1 MTSWSPFDL
10 PNKEKSPSLHSVL
23 MEMKGRFL
31 ESLDYSGTVEVGQEI
46 SYALFTEIVALPDVF
61 LKQINA
67 VEHFTEKEIAGM
79 KQLIVPNPARSYMRP
94 TQMVQVVTNIIR
106 ELANIEA
113 HILAKKEESIFMQ
126 LQEEC
131 KWAEWFSRAADSSVK
146 MPAPSQGVAPNTFWL
161 VNYSAAK
168 VQLLE
173 IENRA
178 LKERLVALEDI
189 ILGKKQ

>member
-106 ELANIEA
+106 ELANTEA

-146 MPAPSQGVAPNTFWL
+146 MPAPSQGVSPNTFWL

>member
-106 ELANIEA
+106 ELANTEA

-126 LQEEC
+126 LPEEC

-146 MPAPSQGVAPNTFWL
+146 MPAPSQGVSPNTFWL